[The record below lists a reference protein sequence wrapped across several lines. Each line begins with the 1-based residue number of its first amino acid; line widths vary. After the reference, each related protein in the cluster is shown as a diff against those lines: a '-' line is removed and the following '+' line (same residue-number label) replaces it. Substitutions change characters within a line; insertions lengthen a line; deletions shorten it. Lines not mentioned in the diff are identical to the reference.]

1 MEGRNTPSQ
10 GCHTVEDVIQEQ
22 EEKNGRQKDGQLLQ
36 KNKKIKKWRKYTWK
50 DVSRSKLSKKI

>member
-1 MEGRNTPSQ
+1 MEDRNTPSQ

-36 KNKKIKKWRKYTWK
+36 KNKKIKKWRKYT
-50 DVSRSKLSKKI
+50 